1 MKLNHWTVG
10 LAAAGVVSLASVAY
24 AEEQPMSQVLTAVSQ
39 TTLSGY
45 VDTSAIWKFGTGDA
59 YLPGRAFDGVG
70 KLDGFNFNVA
80 EVTLEKTPGEDQ
92 WAAGYRID
100 MLMGPD
106 AVGYNPSYIEQTQ
119 IGGGDFG
126 VRQAYVDLRLPT
138 GTGIDVKMGTFN
150 TILGYEVFDSHLNP
164 NYSRSFGWQLEPTQH
179 TGLLASYRFG
189 EAVTLAAGIANTHM
203 AGINRRNGSAADG
216 TTIESAKTYMAS
228 LSVVA
233 PDSWGALA
241 GSGLYAGVMD
251 GFSGNTQD
259 STSFYVGV
267 QLKTGIEGLSVG
279 AAFDYLE
286 DGYRTV
292 SWSDWS
298 EGDPTTTPPTPAGP
312 TGVFSDQP
320 GTQLKP
326 GDNWA
331 NAFAGYVTFKATD
344 HLSFAGRVDYT
355 SGSDGTWYDS
365 TEGENKL
372 LSATL
377 TADYALWANVLARF
391 ELRWDTCLTDDAPY
405 GGETTD
411 GGPSDEN
418 ALTVAAN
425 LVFKF

>member
-1 MKLNHWTVG
+1 
-10 LAAAGVVSLASVAY
+10 
-24 AEEQPMSQVLTAVSQ
+24 MSQVLTAVSQ

-80 EVTLEKTPGEDQ
+80 EVTLEKVPGEDQ

-106 AVGYNPSYIEQTQ
+106 AVGYNVAVGNNNAVSLPS
-119 IGGGDFG
+119 DFG
-126 VRQAYVDLRLPT
+126 VKQAYVNLRLPT
-138 GTGIDVKMGTFN
+138 GTGIDLKLGTFN
-150 TILGYEVFDSHLNP
+150 SILGYEVFESHRNP

-189 EAVTLAAGIANTHM
+189 EAVTLAAGIANTWS
-203 AGINRRNGSAADG
+203 AGINARAP
-216 TTIESAKTYMAS
+216 IESQKAYMAS
-228 LSVVA
+228 LSIVA

-241 GSGLYAGVMD
+241 GSGLYGGVID

-259 STSFYVGV
+259 TTSFYVGV

-279 AAFDYLE
+279 AAYDYRE
-286 DGYRTV
+286 DGNN
-292 SWSDWS
+292 
-298 EGDPTTTPPTPAGP
+298 AL
-312 TGVFSDQP
+312 Q
-320 GTQLKP
+320 P

-331 NAFAGYVTFKATD
+331 NAIAGYLTFKATE

-355 SGSDGTWYDS
+355 TGSDGTWYNS
-365 TEGENKL
+365 VQNENQL
-372 LSATL
+372 LSATV

-391 ELRWDTCLTDDAPY
+391 EFRWDTCLTDDAPY
-405 GGETTD
+405 GGETLA

>member
-45 VDTSAIWKFGTGDA
+45 VDTSAIWKFGTGNA

-80 EVTLEKTPGEDQ
+80 EVTLQKTPGEEQ
-92 WAAGYRID
+92 WAAGYRVD
-100 MLMGPD
+100 MLLGPD
-106 AVGYNPSYIEQTQ
+106 AVGYNVAVGNKNAYSFNS
-119 IGGGDFG
+119 DFG
-126 VRQAYVDLRLPT
+126 VKQAYVDVVLPM
-138 GTGIDVKMGTFN
+138 GTGIDLKLGTFN
-150 TILGYEVFDSHLNP
+150 ELIGYEVFESYVNP

-179 TGLLASYRFG
+179 TGLLASYKFG
-189 EAVTLAAGIANTHM
+189 EAVTLAGGVANTWS
-203 AGINRRNGSAADG
+203 AGINARAP
-216 TTIESAKTYMAS
+216 IESQKAYMAS
-228 LSVVA
+228 LSIVA

-241 GSGLYAGVMD
+241 GSGLYAGVVD

-259 STSFYVGV
+259 TTSFYVGV
-267 QLKTGIEGLSVG
+267 QLKTGVEGLSVG
-279 AAFDYLE
+279 AAYDYRE
-286 DGYRTV
+286 DGARFVNGALY
-292 SWSDWS
+292 D
-298 EGDPTTTPPTPAGP
+298 
-312 TGVFSDQP
+312 
-320 GTQLKP
+320 P

-331 NAFAGYVTFKATD
+331 YAIAGYLTFKATD
-344 HLSFAGRVDYT
+344 HLSFAGRLDY
-355 SGSDGTWYDS
+355 SNGSNGTWGFLS
-365 TEGENKL
+365 SEGENQL

-391 ELRWDTCLTDDAPY
+391 EFRWDTCLTDDKPY
-405 GGETTD
+405 GGDMPFDGET

>member
-45 VDTSAIWKFGTGDA
+45 VDTSAIWKFGTGNA

-80 EVTLEKTPGEDQ
+80 EVTLQKTPGEEQ
-92 WAAGYRID
+92 WAAGYRVD
-100 MLMGPD
+100 MLLGPD
-106 AVGYNPSYIEQTQ
+106 AVGYNVAVGNGSNVSSPS
-119 IGGGDFG
+119 DFG
-126 VRQAYVDLRLPT
+126 VKQAYVDLRLPM
-138 GTGIDVKMGTFN
+138 GTGIDLKMGTFN
-150 TILGYEVFDSHLNP
+150 TILGYEVFESYVNP

-189 EAVTLAAGIANTHM
+189 EAVTLAGGVANTHM
-203 AGINRRNGSAADG
+203 TGINQRAPV
-216 TTIESAKTYMAS
+216 ESQKTYMAS
-228 LSVVA
+228 LSIVA

-251 GFSGNTQD
+251 GFSGNRKAPGSNEFKDT
-259 STSFYVGV
+259 TSFYVGV
-267 QLKTGIEGLSVG
+267 QLKTGLEGLSVG
-279 AAFDYLE
+279 AAYDYRE
-286 DGYRTV
+286 DGFNALR
-292 SWSDWS
+292 
-298 EGDPTTTPPTPAGP
+298 
-312 TGVFSDQP
+312 
-320 GTQLKP
+320 P

-331 NAFAGYVTFKATD
+331 NAVAGYLTFKASD
-344 HLSFAGRVDYT
+344 HLSFAGRLDYT

-365 TEGENKL
+365 VEGKNKL
-372 LSATL
+372 LSATI

-391 ELRWDTCLTDDAPY
+391 EFRWDTCLTNDKPY
-405 GGETTD
+405 GGRTLSDGET
-411 GGPSDEN
+411 GSGPSNEN